1 MNNTIKLAVASALLA
16 AASSA
21 SAAGGIV
28 AGDWTIDIGGNVNAY
43 YINNN
48 SKDSN
53 VVKGGLA
60 NTAAATLQSNTA
72 QSINTG
78 LLPSWLGFTGKTRQN
93 DLDVEFAISLQP
105 GASSKTSLA
114 GGGGTENRQAYI
126 SFGDKSW
133 GTILLGKNLGEFG
146 RDAILL
152 DQTLLGVGSQGVVG
166 TAGGTTTT
174 LGRIGTGFLY
184 ADFQGQVN
192 YTTPNFNGFQAVVG
206 VVQPIN
212 TLNQGNTAH
221 VAVVTADTSLGRAAV
236 DAVTGV
242 TRSLNSSG
250 SQSQPA
256 FEAKASYSFAGD
268 VSGKVWVEGKTQKVD
283 YTATQSATAEAYAVG
298 ANVNAAGFGLV
309 AYYYDA
315 KGAGTTA
322 WLMDGVAANGAKRDS
337 NGGYVQ
343 GSFTIPGAGTKLAA
357 SWGISKLDLAAGE
370 VATSAANAGVLVKE
384 NEMWTVGAYHPLT
397 KHLNLVA
404 EYSNVQSKNQLN
416 AKNDSDILSAGAIL
430 FF

>member
-1 MNNTIKLAVASALLA
+1 MNNTIKLAVDSALLA

-43 YINNN
+43 YISNS

-53 VVKGGLA
+53 TVAGGLA
-60 NTAAATLQSNTA
+60 NTAAGTLQGNNA

-184 ADFQGQVN
+184 ADFQGQMN
-192 YTTPNFNGFQAVVG
+192 YTTPNFNGFQAVAG

-212 TLNQGNTAH
+212 TLNQG
-221 VAVVTADTSLGRAAV
+221 TSLA
-236 DAVTGV
+236 
-242 TRSLNSSG
+242 SSG

-283 YTATQSATAEAYAVG
+283 YTASVTNTAEAYAVG
-298 ANVNAAGFGLV
+298 ANVNMAGFGLV

-322 WLMDGVAANGAKRDS
+322 WLMDGVAANGNRRDS

-343 GSFTIPGAGTKLAA
+343 GSFTVPGVGTKVAA
-357 SWGISKLDLAAGE
+357 SWGESNLDLAAGE
-370 VATSAANAGVLVKE
+370 TNATLVSK
-384 NEMWTVGAYHPLT
+384 NEMITVGAYHPLT

-404 EYSNVQSKNQLN
+404 EYSEVKATNQAGAN
-416 AKNDSDILSAGAIL
+416 NKSDILSAGAIL

>member
-1 MNNTIKLAVASALLA
+1 M
-16 AASSA
+16 
-21 SAAGGIV
+21 
-28 AGDWTIDIGGNVNAY
+28 NAY
-43 YINNN
+43 YINN
-48 SKDSN
+48 KSN
-53 VVKGGLA
+53 DNNNVEGGLA
-60 NTAAATLQSNTA
+60 NTSAATLQGNTA

-78 LLPSWLGFTGKTRQN
+78 LLPSWIGVTGKSRQN
-93 DLDVEFAISLQP
+93 DLDTEFAISFQP
-105 GASSKTSLA
+105 GASTTSSLA

-174 LGRIGTGFLY
+174 LGRIGTGFIY

-212 TLNQGNTAH
+212 TLNLA
-221 VAVVTADTSLGRAAV
+221 ASSL
-236 DAVTGV
+236 D
-242 TRSLNSSG
+242 SSG
-250 SQSQPA
+250 SQSEPA
-256 FEAKASYSFAGD
+256 FEAKVSYSFAGD

-283 YTATQSATAEAYAVG
+283 YTSAITARAEAYAVG
-298 ANVNAAGFGLV
+298 VNVNSAGFGLV

-322 WLMDGVAANGAKRDS
+322 WLMDGVAASGNRRDS

-343 GSFTIPGAGTKLAA
+343 GSFTVPGAGTKLAA
-357 SWGISKLDLAAGE
+357 SWGESNLDAARGE
-370 VATSAANAGVLVKE
+370 TATTLVKK
-384 NEMWTVGAYHPLT
+384 NEMMTVGAYHPLT

-404 EYSNVQSKNQLN
+404 EYSNVK
-416 AKNDSDILSAGAIL
+416 AKNHAGAQNESDIVSAGAIL

>member
-43 YINNN
+43 YISNS

-53 VVKGGLA
+53 TVAGGLA
-60 NTAAATLQSNTA
+60 NTAAGTLQGNNA

-184 ADFQGQVN
+184 ADFQGQMN
-192 YTTPNFNGFQAVVG
+192 YTTPNFNGFQAVAG

-212 TLNQGNTAH
+212 TLNQG
-221 VAVVTADTSLGRAAV
+221 TSLA
-236 DAVTGV
+236 
-242 TRSLNSSG
+242 SSG

-283 YTATQSATAEAYAVG
+283 YTASVTNTAEAYAVG
-298 ANVNAAGFGLV
+298 ANVNMAGFGLV

-322 WLMDGVAANGAKRDS
+322 WLMDGVAANGNRRDS

-343 GSFTIPGAGTKLAA
+343 GSFTVPGVGTKVAA
-357 SWGISKLDLAAGE
+357 SWGESNLDLAAGE
-370 VATSAANAGVLVKE
+370 TNATLVSK
-384 NEMWTVGAYHPLT
+384 NEMITVGAYHPLT

-404 EYSNVQSKNQLN
+404 EYSEVKATNQAGAN
-416 AKNDSDILSAGAIL
+416 NKSDILSAGAIL

>member
-16 AASSA
+16 AASTA

-43 YINNN
+43 YINNK
-48 SKDSN
+48 SKDNN
-53 VVKGGLA
+53 VVEGGLA
-60 NTAAATLQSNTA
+60 NTTANVQGDSTA

-105 GASSKTSLA
+105 GASTKTSLA
-114 GGGGTENRQAYI
+114 GGGSTENRQAYI

-152 DQTLLGVGSQGVVG
+152 DQTLLGVGSQGAVG

-174 LGRIGTGFLY
+174 LGRIGTGFIY
-184 ADFQGQVN
+184 ADFQGQIN
-192 YTTPNFNGFQAVVG
+192 YTSPNFNGFQFVAG

-212 TLNQGNTAH
+212 TNNLAS
-221 VAVVTADTSLGRAAV
+221 TSL
-236 DAVTGV
+236 D
-242 TRSLNSSG
+242 SSG

-256 FEAKASYSFAGD
+256 FEGKASYSFAGD
-268 VSGKVWVEGKTQKVD
+268 VAGKVWAEAKSQKVD
-283 YTATQSATAEAYAVG
+283 YTSEITNTARAYGVG

-309 AYYYDA
+309 TYYYDG

-322 WLMDGVAANGAKRDS
+322 WLMDGTDSEGTKRNS
-337 NGGYVQ
+337 KGGYVQ
-343 GSFTIPGAGTKLAA
+343 GSFTVPGAGTKLAA
-357 SWGISKLDLAAGE
+357 SWGVSKLSGTADE
-370 VATSAANAGVLVKE
+370 EATTLVRK

-404 EYSNVQSKNQLN
+404 EYSDTKTKVTGSTESNSSGT
-416 AKNDSDILSAGAIL
+416 AKTVSLGAIL

>member
-16 AASSA
+16 AASTA

-28 AGDWTIDIGGNVNAY
+28 AGDWTLDIGGNVNAY
-43 YINNN
+43 YIQNN
-48 SKDSN
+48 SKGTADIN
-53 VVKGGLA
+53 GGLSNTSA
-60 NTAAATLQSNTA
+60 NVAGDNTA

-78 LLPSWLGFTGKTRQN
+78 LLPSWIGVTGKSRQN
-93 DLDVEFAISLQP
+93 DLDTEFAISFQP
-105 GASSKTSLA
+105 GASTTSSLA

-152 DQTLLGVGSQGVVG
+152 DQTLLGVGSQGLVG

-174 LGRIGTGFLY
+174 LGRIGTGFIY

-206 VVQPIN
+206 VVQPVN
-212 TLNQGNTAH
+212 TLNLDGYT
-221 VAVVTADTSLGRAAV
+221 AAV
-236 DAVTGV
+236 AANSATYTVASNASGS
-242 TRSLNSSG
+242 SLDSSG

-283 YTATQSATAEAYAVG
+283 FTSAITRTAEAYAVG

-322 WLMDGVAANGAKRDS
+322 WLMDGVAANGNKRDS

-343 GSFTIPGAGTKLAA
+343 GSFTVPGAGTKLAA

-370 VATSAANAGVLVKE
+370 ITTASTSAATARYLVKE
-384 NEMWTVGAYHPLT
+384 NEMYTVGAYHPLT

-404 EYSNVQSKNQLN
+404 EYSNVTSKNQIDQ
-416 AKNDSDILSAGAIL
+416 KNKSDILSAGAIL

>member
-28 AGDWTIDIGGNVNAY
+28 AGDWTLDIGGNVNAFM
-43 YINNN
+43 ISNN

-53 VVKGGLA
+53 TVDGGLA
-60 NTAAATLQSNTA
+60 NTAGANGNSSLSM
-72 QSINTG
+72 NTG
-78 LLPSWLGFTGKTRQN
+78 LLPSWIGVTGKSRQN
-93 DLDVEFAISLQP
+93 DLDTEFAISFQP
-105 GASSKTSLA
+105 GASTTTSLK

-133 GTILLGKNLGEFG
+133 GTILIGKNLGEFG

-174 LGRIGTGFLY
+174 LGRIGTGFIY
-184 ADFQGQVN
+184 ADFQGQLN
-192 YTTPNFNGFQAVVG
+192 YTTPNMNGFQAVVG
-206 VVQPIN
+206 MVQPI
-212 TLNQGNTAH
+212 
-221 VAVVTADTSLGRAAV
+221 VTKNLATSL
-236 DAVTGV
+236 DATGAQK
-242 TRSLNSSG
+242 R
-250 SQSQPA
+250 PA
-256 FEAKASYSFAGD
+256 FEAKGSYSFAGD
-268 VSGKVWVEGKTQKVD
+268 VAGKVWAEVKTQKAD
-283 YTATQSATAEAYAVG
+283 YTDGNSYTANAFGVG
-298 ANVNAAGFGLV
+298 ANVNAAGFGLT

-322 WLMDGVAANGAKRDS
+322 WMMDGVSEADGKRKSD
-337 NGGYVQ
+337 GGYIQ
-343 GSFTIPGAGTKLAA
+343 ASYTLPGVGTKIAT
-357 SWGISKLDLAAGE
+357 SWGESNLKLAGAE
-370 VATSAANAGVLVKE
+370 VNDTLVKK
-384 NEMWTVGAYHPLT
+384 NEMYTVGAYHPLT

-404 EYSNVQSKNQLN
+404 EYSQVKATNHDGEQNK
-416 AKNDSDILSAGAIL
+416 SDIVDFGAIL

>member
-43 YINNN
+43 YINNK
-48 SKDSN
+48 SKDNN
-53 VVKGGLA
+53 VVEGGLA
-60 NTAAATLQSNTA
+60 NTTA
-72 QSINTG
+72 NIQGDSSTQSINTG

-93 DLDVEFAISLQP
+93 DLDVEFAISMQP

-174 LGRIGTGFLY
+174 LGRIGTGFIY
-184 ADFQGQVN
+184 ADFQGQIN
-192 YTTPNFNGFQAVVG
+192 YTSPNFNGFQFVAG

-212 TLNQGNTAH
+212 TLNLSAS
-221 VAVVTADTSLGRAAV
+221 SL
-236 DAVTGV
+236 D
-242 TRSLNSSG
+242 SSG
-250 SQSQPA
+250 PQSQPA
-256 FEAKASYSFAGD
+256 FEGKVSYSFAGD
-268 VSGKVWVEGKTQKVD
+268 VSGKVWAEAKTQKVD
-283 YTATQSATAEAYAVG
+283 YTDEITNTARAYGVG

-309 AYYYDA
+309 TYYYDG

-322 WLMDGVAANGAKRDS
+322 WLMDGTDADGTKRNS
-337 NGGYVQ
+337 KGGYVQ
-343 GSFTIPGAGTKLAA
+343 GSFTVPGAGTKLAA
-357 SWGISKLDLAAGE
+357 SWGVSKLSGTEAEAA
-370 VATSAANAGVLVKE
+370 TTLVRK

-404 EYSNVQSKNQLN
+404 EYSNVQATNHDGDQN
-416 AKNDSDILSAGAIL
+416 ESDILSAGAIL

>member
-1 MNNTIKLAVASALLA
+1 MNNTINLAVASALLA
-16 AASSA
+16 AASGA
-21 SAAGGIV
+21 QAAGGIV

-43 YINNN
+43 YISNN
-48 SKDSN
+48 SEDSST
-53 VVKGGLA
+53 VKGGLA
-60 NTAAATLQSNTA
+60 NTKGANGTTTS
-72 QSINTG
+72 SINTG

-114 GGGGTENRQAYI
+114 SGGGTENRQAYI
-126 SFGDKSW
+126 SFGDQSW
-133 GTILLGKNLGEFG
+133 GTILIGKNLGEFG

-152 DQTLLGVGSQGVVG
+152 DQTLLGVGSQGIVG

-184 ADFQGQVN
+184 ADFQGQIN
-192 YTTPNFNGFQAVVG
+192 YTSPNMNGFQFVAG

-242 TRSLNSSG
+242 TRSLDSSG
-250 SQSQPA
+250 AQTSPA
-256 FEAKASYSFAGD
+256 YEGKVSYSFAGD
-268 VSGKVWVEGKTQKVD
+268 VSGKVWAEAKSQKVD
-283 YTATQSATAEAYAVG
+283 YTATVSETATAVG
-298 ANVNAAGFGLV
+298 VGVNVNVAGFGLV

-315 KGAGTTA
+315 EGAGTTA
-322 WLMDGVAANGAKRDS
+322 WLMDGVAANGRARDS

-343 GSFTIPGAGTKLAA
+343 LAYTLPGVGTKVAT
-357 SWGISKLDLAAGE
+357 SWGVSKLDLASGETNTAAAAGY
-370 VATSAANAGVLVKE
+370 LVKE
-384 NEMWTVGAYHPLT
+384 NEMWSIGAYHPLT

-404 EYSNVQSKNQLN
+404 EYSSVTSENQLSQ
-416 AKNDSDILSAGAIL
+416 KNDSDIASVGAIL

>member
-1 MNNTIKLAVASALLA
+1 M
-16 AASSA
+16 
-21 SAAGGIV
+21 
-28 AGDWTIDIGGNVNAY
+28 
-43 YINNN
+43 
-48 SKDSN
+48 
-53 VVKGGLA
+53 
-60 NTAAATLQSNTA
+60 
-72 QSINTG
+72 
-78 LLPSWLGFTGKTRQN
+78 
-93 DLDVEFAISLQP
+93 QP

-174 LGRIGTGFLY
+174 LGRIGTGFIY
-184 ADFQGQVN
+184 ADFQGQIN
-192 YTTPNFNGFQAVVG
+192 YTSPNFNGFQFVAG

-212 TLNQGNTAH
+212 TFNLSAS
-221 VAVVTADTSLGRAAV
+221 SL
-236 DAVTGV
+236 D
-242 TRSLNSSG
+242 SSG
-250 SQSQPA
+250 PQSQPA
-256 FEAKASYSFAGD
+256 FEGKVSYSFAGD
-268 VSGKVWVEGKTQKVD
+268 VSGKVWAEAKTQKVD
-283 YTATQSATAEAYAVG
+283 YTDEITNTARAYGVG

-309 AYYYDA
+309 TYYYDG

-322 WLMDGVAANGAKRDS
+322 WLMDGTDADGTKRNS
-337 NGGYVQ
+337 KGGYVQ
-343 GSFTIPGAGTKLAA
+343 GSFTVPGAGTKLAA
-357 SWGISKLDLAAGE
+357 SWGVSKLSGTEAEAA
-370 VATSAANAGVLVKE
+370 TTLVRK

-404 EYSNVQSKNQLN
+404 EYSNVQATNHDGDQN
-416 AKNDSDILSAGAIL
+416 ESDILSAGAIL

>member
-1 MNNTIKLAVASALLA
+1 MNKTIKLAVASALLA

-28 AGDWTIDIGGNVNAY
+28 AGDWTLDIGGNVNAY
-43 YINNN
+43 YISNT

-53 VVKGGLA
+53 TVDGGLA
-60 NTAAATLQSNTA
+60 NTTAATLQGNNA

-78 LLPSWLGFTGKTRQN
+78 LLPSWLGVTGKTRQN
-93 DLDVEFAISLQP
+93 DLDVEFAISFQP
-105 GASSKTSLA
+105 GASTTQSLD
-114 GGGGTENRQAYI
+114 GGGSTENRQAYI

-152 DQTLLGVGSQGVVG
+152 DQTLLGVGSQGAVG

-174 LGRIGTGFLY
+174 LGRIGTGFIY
-184 ADFQGQVN
+184 ADFQGQMN

-206 VVQPIN
+206 VVQPIGTKN
-212 TLNQGNTAH
+212 LG
-221 VAVVTADTSLGRAAV
+221 TSLATTDGAQ
-236 DAVTGV
+236 
-242 TRSLNSSG
+242 

-283 YTATQSATAEAYAVG
+283 YTASVTNVAEAYAVG
-298 ANVNAAGFGLV
+298 ANVNMAGFGLV

-322 WLMDGVAANGAKRDS
+322 WLMDGVATNGNRRDS

-343 GSFTIPGAGTKLAA
+343 GSFTVPGVGTKLAA
-357 SWGISKLDLAAGE
+357 SWGESNLDLAAGE
-370 VATSAANAGVLVKE
+370 TNATLVSK
-384 NEMWTVGAYHPLT
+384 NEMVTVGAYHPLT

-404 EYSNVQSKNQLN
+404 EFSEVKATNQAGAN
-416 AKNDSDILSAGAIL
+416 NKSDILSAGAIL

>member
-16 AASSA
+16 AASTA

-28 AGDWTIDIGGNVNAY
+28 AGDWTIDIGGNVNEFAIY
-43 YINNN
+43 NT

-53 VVKGGLA
+53 VVAGGLA
-60 NTAAATLQSNTA
+60 NTRQAKGNKASVSL
-72 QSINTG
+72 NTG

-93 DLDVEFAISLQP
+93 DLDVEFAISMQP
-105 GASSKTSLA
+105 GGSTTSSLA

-133 GTILLGKNLGEFG
+133 GTILIGKNLGEFG

-174 LGRIGTGFLY
+174 LGRIGTGYLY
-184 ADFQGQVN
+184 ADFQGQIN
-192 YTTPNFNGFQAVVG
+192 YTTPNMNGFQATAG
-206 VVQPIN
+206 IVQPIN
-212 TLNQGNTAH
+212 TANAS
-221 VAVVTADTSLGRAAV
+221 TS
-236 DAVTGV
+236 
-242 TRSLNSSG
+242 SLASTG
-250 SQSQPA
+250 SQTAPA
-256 FEAKASYSFAGD
+256 YEAKGSYSFAGD
-268 VSGKVWVEGKTQKVD
+268 VAGKVWAEVKTQKVD
-283 YTATQSATAEAYAVG
+283 YTATIGNTATAFGVG

-315 KGAGTTA
+315 KGVGTTA
-322 WLMDGVAANGAKRDS
+322 WLKDGVSSTGAKRDS

-343 GSFTIPGAGTKLAA
+343 GSYTLPGVGTKLAA

-370 VATSAANAGVLVKE
+370 AASTLVKE
-384 NEMWTVGAYHPLT
+384 NEMITVGAYHPLT

-404 EYSNVQSKNQLN
+404 EYSNVQAKSHLN
-416 AKNDSDILSAGAIL
+416 AQNESDIVSAGAIL

>member
-16 AASSA
+16 AASTA

-43 YINNN
+43 YINN
-48 SKDSN
+48 KSN
-53 VVKGGLA
+53 DNNTVLGGLA
-60 NTAAATLQSNTA
+60 NTSAGTLQGNTA

-166 TAGGTTTT
+166 TAGGSTTT
-174 LGRIGTGFLY
+174 LGRIGTGFIY

-212 TLNQGNTAH
+212 TLNQGS
-221 VAVVTADTSLGRAAV
+221 TSLA
-236 DAVTGV
+236 
-242 TRSLNSSG
+242 SSG
-250 SQSQPA
+250 SQSEPA

-283 YTATQSATAEAYAVG
+283 YTSAISATAEAFAVG

-322 WLMDGVAANGAKRDS
+322 WLMDGVYSSGARRDS

-343 GSFTIPGAGTKLAA
+343 GSFTVPGVGTKLAA
-357 SWGISKLDLAAGE
+357 SWGESNLDEASGE
-370 VATSAANAGVLVKE
+370 TATTLVKK
-384 NEMWTVGAYHPLT
+384 NEMITVGAYHPLT

-404 EYSNVQSKNQLN
+404 EYSNVKSKNHAGAEN
-416 AKNDSDILSAGAIL
+416 ESDILSAGAIL

>member
-1 MNNTIKLAVASALLA
+1 M
-16 AASSA
+16 
-21 SAAGGIV
+21 
-28 AGDWTIDIGGNVNAY
+28 NAY

-60 NTAAATLQSNTA
+60 NTAAGTLQGNTA

-184 ADFQGQVN
+184 ADFQGQMN

-212 TLNQGNTAH
+212 TLNLGNTAH
-221 VAVVTADTSLGRAAV
+221 VAAVTADTSLGRAAV

-242 TRSLNSSG
+242 TRSLDSSG

-283 YTATQSATAEAYAVG
+283 YTATQTATAEAYAVG

-322 WLMDGVAANGAKRDS
+322 WLMDGVAANGNKRKS

-343 GSFTIPGAGTKLAA
+343 GSFTVPGAGTKVAA

>member
-1 MNNTIKLAVASALLA
+1 MNKTIKLAVASALLA

-28 AGDWTIDIGGNVNAY
+28 AGDWTLDIGGNVNAY
-43 YINNN
+43 YISNT

-53 VVKGGLA
+53 TVDGGLA
-60 NTAAATLQSNTA
+60 NTSAATLQGNNA

-78 LLPSWLGFTGKTRQN
+78 LLPSWLAVTGKTRQN
-93 DLDVEFAISLQP
+93 DLDVEFAISFQP
-105 GASSKTSLA
+105 GASTTQSLK

-152 DQTLLGVGSQGVVG
+152 DQTLLGVGSQGIVG

-184 ADFQGQVN
+184 ADFQGQMN

-212 TLNQGNTAH
+212 TLNQG
-221 VAVVTADTSLGRAAV
+221 TSLA
-236 DAVTGV
+236 
-242 TRSLNSSG
+242 SSG

-256 FEAKASYSFAGD
+256 FEAKASYAFAGD

-283 YTATQSATAEAYAVG
+283 YTASTTNTAEAYAVG

-322 WLMDGVAANGAKRDS
+322 WLMDGVAANGNRRDS

-343 GSFTIPGAGTKLAA
+343 GSFTVPGVGTKLAA
-357 SWGISKLDLAAGE
+357 SWGESNLDLAAGE
-370 VATSAANAGVLVKE
+370 TNSTLVSK
-384 NEMWTVGAYHPLT
+384 NEMVTVGAYHPLT

-404 EYSNVQSKNQLN
+404 EYSEVKATNQAGAN
-416 AKNDSDILSAGAIL
+416 NKSDILSAGAIL

>member
-48 SKDSN
+48 SKDNN
-53 VVKGGLA
+53 VIKGGLA
-60 NTAAATLQSNTA
+60 NTPANVSGDNSA

-93 DLDVEFAISLQP
+93 DLDVEFAISFQP

-152 DQTLLGVGSQGVVG
+152 DQTLLGVGSQGAVG

-184 ADFQGQVN
+184 ADFQGQMN
-192 YTTPNFNGFQAVVG
+192 YTTPNFNGFQAVAG

-212 TLNQGNTAH
+212 TLNLDPYT
-221 VAVVTADTSLGRAAV
+221 AAV
-236 DAVTGV
+236 DATSQTGSEV
-242 TRSLNSSG
+242 SGNLVLATAGSAASGSSLNSSG

-256 FEAKASYSFAGD
+256 FEAKVSYSFAGD

-283 YTATQSATAEAYAVG
+283 YTADVTKTAEAFGVG

-322 WLMDGVAANGAKRDS
+322 WLMDGVSADGNKRDS

-343 GSFTIPGAGTKLAA
+343 GSYTIPGAGTKVAA
-357 SWGISKLDLAAGE
+357 SWGISKLDLASGE
-370 VATSAANAGVLVKE
+370 EASTLVKE
-384 NEMWTVGAYHPLT
+384 NEMWTVGVYHPLT

-404 EYSNVQSKNQLN
+404 EYSNVKSKNHLDEQ
-416 AKNDSDILSAGAIL
+416 NDSDIVSAGAIL

>member
-16 AASSA
+16 AASTA

-28 AGDWTIDIGGNVNAY
+28 AGDWTLDIGGNVNAY
-43 YINNN
+43 VISNS

-60 NTAAATLQSNTA
+60 NTTSNVQGSKQAT
-72 QSINTG
+72 SINTG
-78 LLPSWLGFTGKTRQN
+78 LLPSWIGVTGKSRQN
-93 DLDVEFAISLQP
+93 DLDTEFAISFQP
-105 GASSKTSLA
+105 GASTTHSLA

-152 DQTLLGVGSQGVVG
+152 DQTLLGVGSQGLVG

-174 LGRIGTGFLY
+174 LGRIGTGFIY
-184 ADFQGQVN
+184 ADFQGQAN

-206 VVQPIN
+206 IVQPIN
-212 TLNQGNTAH
+212 TLNTGNTA
-221 VAVVTADTSLGRAAV
+221 VAAATVADPAA
-236 DAVTGV
+236 
-242 TRSLNSSG
+242 TRSLDASG
-250 SQSQPA
+250 SQKAPA
-256 FEAKASYSFAGD
+256 FEAKGSYSFAGD
-268 VSGKVWVEGKTQKVD
+268 VSGKVWGEVKTQKVD
-283 YTATQSATAEAYAVG
+283 YTATVTNTATAFGVG
-298 ANVNAAGFGLV
+298 ANVNVAGFGLV
-309 AYYYDA
+309 AYYYDG
-315 KGAGTTA
+315 KGVGTTA
-322 WLMDGVAANGAKRDS
+322 WLMDATAANGNKRDS

-343 GSFTIPGAGTKLAA
+343 GSYTLPGVGTKLAA
-357 SWGISKLDLAAGE
+357 SWGESNLHLANGE
-370 VATSAANAGVLVKE
+370 VATNSLNSGNLVKK

-404 EYSNVQSKNQLN
+404 EYSNVQATNQLGV
-416 AKNDSDILSAGAIL
+416 KNKSDIIDAGAIL

>member
-43 YINNN
+43 YISNS

-53 VVKGGLA
+53 TVLGGLA
-60 NTAAATLQSNTA
+60 NTAAGTLQGNNA

-184 ADFQGQVN
+184 ADFQGQAN

-206 VVQPIN
+206 IVQPIN
-212 TLNQGNTAH
+212 TLNLANTA
-221 VAVVTADTSLGRAAV
+221 
-236 DAVTGV
+236 AVTTYTSGGSSTVAAV
-242 TRSLNSSG
+242 TRSLDSSG

-283 YTATQSATAEAYAVG
+283 YTASVTNTAEAYAVG
-298 ANVNAAGFGLV
+298 ANVNMAGFGLV

-322 WLMDGVAANGAKRDS
+322 WLMDGVAANGNRRDS

-343 GSFTIPGAGTKLAA
+343 GSFTVPGVGTKVAA
-357 SWGISKLDLAAGE
+357 SWGESNLDAAAGE
-370 VATSAANAGVLVKE
+370 TATTLVKK
-384 NEMWTVGAYHPLT
+384 NEMITVGAYHPLT

-404 EYSNVQSKNQLN
+404 EYSEVKATNHSGANNK
-416 AKNDSDILSAGAIL
+416 SDILSAGAIL

>member
-16 AASSA
+16 AASTA

-60 NTAAATLQSNTA
+60 NTAAGTLQGNTA

-184 ADFQGQVN
+184 ADFQGQMN

-212 TLNQGNTAH
+212 TLNQGNTAG
-221 VAVVTADTSLGRAAV
+221 VSAVAADTTNNVAATAAVVGI
-236 DAVTGV
+236 
-242 TRSLNSSG
+242 TRSLDSTG

-283 YTATQSATAEAYAVG
+283 YTATQTATAEAYAVG

-322 WLMDGVAANGAKRDS
+322 WLMDGVAANGNKRKS

-343 GSFTIPGAGTKLAA
+343 GSFTVPGAGTKVAA

-370 VATSAANAGVLVKE
+370 TNTAAAAGNLVKE

>member
-16 AASSA
+16 AASTA

-43 YINNN
+43 YINNKSN
-48 SKDSN
+48 DSN
-53 VVKGGLA
+53 TVLGGLA
-60 NTAAATLQSNTA
+60 NTSAGTLQGNTA

-166 TAGGTTTT
+166 TAGGSTTT
-174 LGRIGTGFLY
+174 LGRIGTGFIY

-212 TLNQGNTAH
+212 TLNQGS
-221 VAVVTADTSLGRAAV
+221 TSLA
-236 DAVTGV
+236 
-242 TRSLNSSG
+242 SSG
-250 SQSQPA
+250 SQSEPA

-283 YTATQSATAEAYAVG
+283 YTSAISATAEAFAVG

-322 WLMDGVAANGAKRDS
+322 WLMDGVYSSGARRDS

-343 GSFTIPGAGTKLAA
+343 GSFTVPGVGTKLAA
-357 SWGISKLDLAAGE
+357 SWGESNLDEASGE
-370 VATSAANAGVLVKE
+370 TATTLVKK
-384 NEMWTVGAYHPLT
+384 NEMITVGAYHPLT

-404 EYSNVQSKNQLN
+404 EYSNVKSKNHAGAEN
-416 AKNDSDILSAGAIL
+416 ESDILSAGAIL